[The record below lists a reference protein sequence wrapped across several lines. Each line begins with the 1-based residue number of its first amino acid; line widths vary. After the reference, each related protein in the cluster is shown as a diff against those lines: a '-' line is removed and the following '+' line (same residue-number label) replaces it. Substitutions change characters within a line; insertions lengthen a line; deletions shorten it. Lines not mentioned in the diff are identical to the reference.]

1 MGLFNDSSKHDFNLE
16 IVHSCFKETLKI
28 NDSVSLESYLLAFH
42 ELCRFFKLTGRLFGF
57 VAKDLE
63 YKIQSIENHIH
74 TDAQHYETV
83 DAMVEYEKGQRM
95 THAKGS
101 HPSGCRMLLRLH
113 WALEFILAFM
123 EKLLDE
129 DENAGA
135 SKIAWDVYKKTLY
148 RHHPWITRQLASV
161 AVFALPSKKHLIDVM
176 CKQEFSHVE
185 SLVKEV
191 LDAAHPVHDR
201 VETILKDSN
210 LLAIP

>member
-16 IVHSCFKETLKI
+16 IVHSCFRDTLKL
-28 NDSVSLESYLLAFH
+28 NDRVSLENYLLAFH
-42 ELCRFFKLTGRLFGF
+42 ELCRFFKLTGRLFAF

-63 YKIQSIENHIH
+63 YKIQTIENHMSS
-74 TDAQHYETV
+74 DSDHYETV
-83 DAMVEYEKGQRM
+83 DSMVEYEKDQGK

-101 HPSGCRMLLRLH
+101 RPSGCRMLLRLH

-129 DENAGA
+129 EEDAKA
-135 SKIAWDVYKKTLY
+135 SKIAWEVYKQTLY
-148 RHHPWITRQLASV
+148 HHHPWITRQLASV
-161 AVFALPSKKHLIDVM
+161 AVFALPSKKHLINVM

-185 SLVKEV
+185 TLVQDV
-191 LDAAHPVHDR
+191 LTAAHPVHSR
-201 VETILKDSN
+201 VGTILKDSD